1 MKIGDVL
8 QQILQLMYNLVLEGV
23 GVGVGCNLQREATW
37 PSRKLISIK
46 ILLISS
52 GSVFLKSALAMKH
65 DLVAVKFS
73 PRNR

>member
-23 GVGVGCNLQREATW
+23 GVGYNLQREATW

-46 ILLISS
+46 ILLIFS